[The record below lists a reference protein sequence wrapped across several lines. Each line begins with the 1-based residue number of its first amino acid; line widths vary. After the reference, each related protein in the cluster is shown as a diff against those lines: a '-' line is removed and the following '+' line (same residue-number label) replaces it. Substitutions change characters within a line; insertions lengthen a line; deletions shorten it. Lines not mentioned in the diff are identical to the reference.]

1 MSLNIINTPLWR
13 DDKNT
18 KMFSSKIPTD
28 RGIIKMIILIVIA
41 ILILSYFG
49 YNIRSLVNSPN
60 TQDNFSYVGG
70 VVVDVWNNYL
80 KVPAT
85 YAWDFFIN
93 MVWNPAVHN
102 LMNINNGQQQT
113 VQLSLPTMVPTT
125 H

>member
-102 LMNINNGQQQT
+102 LMNINNGQPPT